1 VLSTIVRALTWQ
13 SGHGVVKYLGKSTYI
28 PSKDRTSNGQGRAGT
43 HRVQRIHQDAAA
55 QIPSCPPASRLIDGS
70 CPSRRPTRHDVVET
84 ASSDDRS
91 ASLKLKF
98 VARSV
103 VLLPLYQSSVPRVC
117 GVSRYLHIRTIRSI
131 QFKLVSL
138 DRKLTQ
144 KIPPSKDHV
153 SFKSCLPGLPPA
165 SEPHAKLVVAAH
177 HVEGA
182 VRR

>member
-1 VLSTIVRALTWQ
+1 M
-13 SGHGVVKYLGKSTYI
+13 
-28 PSKDRTSNGQGRAGT
+28 P
-43 HRVQRIHQDAAA
+43 

-70 CPSRRPTRHDVVET
+70 CPSHRPTRHDVAET

-103 VLLPLYQSSVPRVC
+103 VLLPLYQSSVPRIC

-138 DRKLTQ
+138 DWKLTQ

-165 SEPHAKLVVAAH
+165 SEPHAKLVVAALMWREQSGDNAKSEASINLVLLSSQWCLH
-177 HVEGA
+177 FF
-182 VRR
+182 

>member
-1 VLSTIVRALTWQ
+1 M
-13 SGHGVVKYLGKSTYI
+13 
-28 PSKDRTSNGQGRAGT
+28 P
-43 HRVQRIHQDAAA
+43 

-70 CPSRRPTRHDVVET
+70 CPSRRPMRHDVAET
-84 ASSDDRS
+84 ASSDDKS

-103 VLLPLYQSSVPRVC
+103 VLLQLYQSSVPR
-117 GVSRYLHIRTIRSI
+117 IRSI

-153 SFKSCLPGLPPA
+153 SFKSCFPGLPPA

-177 HVEGA
+177 VEGA